1 MKRFFERKDR
11 YSIILDIMPAM
22 AEVWLTECN
31 THNRRPVEAHAER
44 MAGEMK
50 AGRWR
55 LTHQGIA
62 FDTNGVLIDGQHR
75 LWAIV
80 LSGCTIRM
88 RVFFNEPVESLGAID
103 VVRARTNDEV
113 ITLAGG
119 MGEVTRRDLATLRAM
134 ITGMDSYCRMMP
146 GEEAIVWRRHRQAVE
161 FAHEILPKS
170 RFRGVANAVTRG
182 VLARAFYSGNHAKL
196 RHFADVLQS
205 GVASGESDE
214 SVVTLFK
221 FLIESSQGR
230 RGRPE
235 TRERYAKTERAL
247 FAYLAGERLG
257 RLHAVTTELFP
268 LPDEQTG
275 NTAA

>member
-1 MKRFFERKDR
+1 MNRFFECKDR
-11 YSIILDIMPAM
+11 YSIILDITPSM
-22 AEVWLTECN
+22 AEVWLMERN
-31 THNRRPVEAHAER
+31 PHNRRVVEAHAER

-80 LSGCTIRM
+80 LSGCTVPM
-88 RVFFNEPVESLGAID
+88 RLFFNEPIESLGAID

-134 ITGMDSYCRMMP
+134 ITGLECYDRMMP

-161 FAHEILPKS
+161 FAHQILPNS
-170 RFRGVANAVTRG
+170 RFRGVANAITRG

-205 GVASGESDE
+205 GVSTGEADE
-214 SVVTLFK
+214 SVVTLFR
-221 FLIESSQGR
+221 FLIEASQGR

-235 TRERYAKTERAL
+235 ARERYAKTERAL

-268 LPDEQTG
+268 LPEEQSE
-275 NTAA
+275 NSAA